1 MCSNIP
7 YIDPQAQ
14 FDHAVMSNVLMTLT
28 GLGIWNEC
36 YYSGISPAWKA
47 LAKTW
52 CGNVEDVADGAAPQW
67 TSPVKAYEATKEIL
81 QVLAETLE
89 E

>member
-28 GLGIWNEC
+28 GLGVWNEH
-36 YYSGISPAWKA
+36 SGITPAWKA

-52 CGNVEDVADGAAPQW
+52 CGNVDAVAVGFAPQW
-67 TSPVKAYEATKEIL
+67 TSPVKGYEATKEIL
-81 QVLAETLE
+81 QVLAEVLE